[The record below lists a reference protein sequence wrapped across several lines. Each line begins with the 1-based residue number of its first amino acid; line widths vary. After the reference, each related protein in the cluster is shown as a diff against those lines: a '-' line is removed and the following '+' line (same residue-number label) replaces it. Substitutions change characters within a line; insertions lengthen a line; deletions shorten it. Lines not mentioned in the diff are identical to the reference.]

1 MEAGYDK
8 VKLWI
13 DRTIVGGQ
21 YPTIAN
27 YLDSAKLQTDIQTGE
42 VKTFGCIE
50 GLKVSISAGGLSV
63 IGSLPK
69 FLFGSNVYPL
79 NKRAAAQALEKLA
92 DILHIQVSEAD
103 VTGIEFGANYLMKR
117 PVAEYLS
124 KLGTM
129 PRFDRLQLKKNSI
142 RYEGKGKEHPK
153 VFAFYDKI
161 LEAEENRMEHPE
173 DLKNLL
179 RYEIRLN
186 KRLPYQL
193 SVPKVKASTLTE
205 PDFYRQMI
213 KYYQD
218 SYFSIS
224 KLNQVKTDV
233 MSEIKTPTDAYD
245 VFVARLISQ
254 TDQSKIEGFL
264 DELKQAG
271 VFTDRKNYSR
281 VKAKI
286 QEVAHKSKITISDDL
301 IRELDDEIKNSGAY
315 V

>member
-21 YPTIAN
+21 YPAIVN
-27 YLDSAKLQTDIQTGE
+27 YLDSAKQQTDVQTGE
-42 VKTFGCIE
+42 VKTFGCVE
-50 GLKVSISAGGLSV
+50 GLKVSISAGGLSI

-69 FLFGSNVYPL
+69 FLFGNNVYPL

-92 DILHIQVSEAD
+92 DALHIQVSEAV

-129 PRFDRLQLKKNSI
+129 PRFDRLQVAANSI
-142 RYEGKGKEHPK
+142 RYGGKGKQQPK
-153 VFAFYDKI
+153 VVAFYDKI
-161 LEAEENRMEHPE
+161 ADAATKGMEYPE
-173 DLKNLL
+173 DFENLL

-186 KRLPYQL
+186 GRLPYQL
-193 SVPKVKASTLTE
+193 SVPEVKASTLTK
-205 PDFYRQMI
+205 PDFYRQMV

-224 KLNQVKTDV
+224 KLNQIKTDV
-233 MSEIKTPTDAYD
+233 MSEIKTPTDAFN
-245 VFVARLISQ
+245 VLVARLISQ
-254 TDQSKIEGFL
+254 TEQSQIEGFL
-264 DELKQAG
+264 DELKKAG
-271 VFTDRKNYSR
+271 VFADRKNYSR
-281 VKAKI
+281 LKAKI
-286 QEVAHKSKITISDDL
+286 QEVAHKSNITISDDL
-301 IRELDDEIKNSGAY
+301 IKELDDEIKNSGAY